1 MYTAV
6 GLDTGINDMFENID
20 PETLSDFVPTPA
32 PTETPTPEPTEAP
45 TPEPTE
51 TSTPVPS
58 ETPTPKPTDPPA
70 SEPAPPQ
77 NVTEDSNIE
86 KIPSIETEGSSAE
99 PGEKQID
106 MRIILIGLGLILVI
120 LVAGLAAVVI
130 VKRNNRSER

>member
-1 MYTAV
+1 MITRNNENENSLEKFGLVYTAV

-51 TSTPVPS
+51 TPTPVPS

-70 SEPAPPQ
+70 SEPASPQ
-77 NVTEDSNIE
+77 NVSEERDIE
-86 KIPSIETEGSSAE
+86 KIPSIETE
-99 PGEKQID
+99 QI
-106 MRIILIGLGLILVI
+106 L
-120 LVAGLAAVVI
+120 
-130 VKRNNRSER
+130 